1 MTHMQTYHIIQ
12 LQFWYRRFITYERY
26 STYINMIHFSWF
38 FKCTICMYHIST
50 YIQIYMAHISVH
62 TPMISYDTYI
72 FHALNGL
79 FFRGFSS
86 GALSDDHR
94 AGSRPSHRQSPGRAH
109 GAQFW
114 RIGSSAWTLRWWA
127 GDGDG
132 WVVFPV
138 RFRWFS
144 GLPSGHSWHSWHSD
158 IENGWTAGPS
168 LICLVNMVIF
178 HNFVKLPEGIVAY
191 GEKKPIRNWDSPRAW
206 SEHVMILRDFQRE
219 NADPTFL
226 AWW

>member
-50 YIQIYMAHISVH
+50 YIQIYMAHILVH

-109 GAQFW
+109 GAQFCGLVQAPG
-114 RIGSSAWTLRWWA
+114 RY
-127 GDGDG
+127 GDGPVMGMDG
-132 WVVFPV
+132 S
-138 RFRWFS
+138 FS
-144 GLPSGHSWHSWHSD
+144 QWDLDDLVGCPLVIAD
-158 IENGWTAGPS
+158 I
-168 LICLVNMVIF
+168 
-178 HNFVKLPEGIVAY
+178 
-191 GEKKPIRNWDSPRAW
+191 
-206 SEHVMILRDFQRE
+206 
-219 NADPTFL
+219 ADIAT
-226 AWW
+226 